1 MIQYLLI
8 VVGFVL
14 LTFGADFLVD
24 GSSSVAK
31 RLKISDLLIGLTVV
45 AFGTSAPEL
54 VVNIVASVEGN
65 NELAMTNILGSN
77 TINVFIILGLSAAIY
92 PIYCQ
97 RSLRHFE
104 IPLATLGG
112 LLVLLLGTD
121 FFVPS
126 APRVLSRWDAAVM
139 LIIFALFMYQTIK
152 TGIKAG
158 GDEAEEVK
166 VKSWGLSLLMITGGL
181 VMLVVG
187 GDIIVKSATAI
198 ARSWGVSDA
207 IIGVTVVALGTSLPE
222 LATSVMAVIKK
233 NGDMAIGNI
242 IGSNIFNIFFIL
254 SVSAMIH
261 PLQYY
266 PNMILDAVMAFLGCF
281 LVMLFVAKGKHRIGH
296 WQGVFMLVVYAMYLY
311 LLIRS
316 L

>member
-121 FFVPS
+121 FFVTS
-126 APRVLSRWDAAVM
+126 APRELSRWDAAVM
-139 LIIFALFMYQTIK
+139 LMFFAFFMYQTIK

-158 GDEAEEVK
+158 DDEAEEVK
-166 VKSWGLSLLMITGGL
+166 VKSWGLSVLMIVGGL